1 MSGDEQILELCLPC
15 FRYINIYIFLSPL
28 SFLGWTIIKV
38 ILLIFNLK
46 TLMDQK
52 KYWQEMKYFAAEC
65 ENILFNGTQQ
75 HSLLTVPLYI
85 CSRQLLFVIHFL
97 HPFRESWSGFACKL
111 EERCLGL
118 SIKILMETSNPGKK

>member
-1 MSGDEQILELCLPC
+1 
-15 FRYINIYIFLSPL
+15 
-28 SFLGWTIIKV
+28 
-38 ILLIFNLK
+38 
-46 TLMDQK
+46 MDQK

-97 HPFRESWSGFACKL
+97 HPFRESWSGFAWML

-118 SIKILMETSNPGKK
+118 SIKILMETSNRVKKNKETLSRFEKIKEKDVSDHLEAKK